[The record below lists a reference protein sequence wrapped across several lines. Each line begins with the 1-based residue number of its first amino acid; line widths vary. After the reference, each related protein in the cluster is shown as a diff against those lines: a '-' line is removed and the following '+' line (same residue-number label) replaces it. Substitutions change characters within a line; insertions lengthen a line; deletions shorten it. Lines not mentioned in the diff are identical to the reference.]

1 MVSNFS
7 YYLGT
12 NPKAVQDKSWTET
25 PQDRAK
31 RAAGLVD
38 EASDDKDASEDPD
51 VLAYMISLKRDQEM
65 EKMSKELKKKR
76 GSESLM
82 ESHQKKLKQKEKKD
96 NKPKERRPF
105 DREADLQ
112 VNVFDDARKKAMIKK
127 AANIDNRFSSG
138 QSKYL

>member
-1 MVSNFS
+1 
-7 YYLGT
+7 
-12 NPKAVQDKSWTET
+12 
-25 PQDRAK
+25 
-31 RAAGLVD
+31 
-38 EASDDKDASEDPD
+38 
-51 VLAYMISLKRDQEM
+51 M